1 LQKAKEPAKTDYI
14 DSDDETDA
22 FQFSKHPP
30 RKRASSF
37 SATTEHHEVVVT
49 DAAYSTYRVVLGF
62 LEGGGLPFLPL
73 SSSFPLAESNETR
86 TDFLEAEYQLYPRL
100 PLPVSCKSVYRLA
113 SRLEIPDLKARVLEA
128 FFCRLTVD
136 NVAHELFVGTEEGEL
151 RKAVVKFIK
160 EHAEEVRR
168 TPSWKEKVAEV
179 EAGKIEG
186 TAPILLALMREG
198 LKL

>member
-73 SSSFPLAESNETR
+73 SSSFPLAESNETH

-136 NVAHELFVGTEEGEL
+136 NVAHELFVGTEDGEL
-151 RKAVVKFIK
+151 RKAVIKFVK
-160 EHAEEVRR
+160 EHAEEVRG
-168 TPSWKEKVAEV
+168 TQSWKDKVAEV

-198 LKL
+198 LRL